1 MKCVEIK
8 SLFSP
13 YLDGLVNGRQMRNIA
28 AHLEECVECTSE
40 YQSWRRTQT
49 LLTSMGRK
57 KAPADL
63 ALRLRLAIQHE
74 RARASAHRLEN
85 IVTRLEHALN
95 TFMLPATAGL
105 VSAVI
110 IFGLL
115 IGFLALPRLNAQ
127 NDVPTALY
135 MPPRLTSAPYGL
147 IGINQPVVLEAYVNA
162 EGRVEDYRILSG
174 PSGDSSSLRVQV
186 DNALIFA
193 TFEPAREFGLPAAG
207 KVVLSFDKKNLGI

>member
-1 MKCVEIK
+1 MKCTESK

-13 YLDGLVNGRQMRNIA
+13 YLDGLLNGRQMRHIA
-28 AHLEECVECTSE
+28 AHLEDCVECSSE
-40 YQSWRRTQT
+40 YRSLQRAQA
-49 LLTSMGRK
+49 LMAAMGRK
-57 KAPADL
+57 KAPPDL
-63 ALRLRLAIQHE
+63 ALRLRLALQHE
-74 RARASAHRLEN
+74 QARASARRFPNL
-85 IVTRLEHALN
+85 VFRLEHALN

-115 IGFLALPRLNAQ
+115 ISFLALPRLNAQ
-127 NDVPTALY
+127 NDVPTSLY
-135 MPPRLTSAPYGL
+135 TPPRLTAAPYGL
-147 IGINQPVVLEAYVNA
+147 IGVNEPVVLEAYVNA

-174 PSGDSSSLRVQV
+174 PQDSNSLRVQI

-207 KVVLSFDKKNLGI
+207 RVVLSFDKKNVGI